1 MRSKEFAEVVQMV
14 TGGRNFKIMFELAT
28 QFVSMKIKLY
38 K

>member
-1 MRSKEFAEVVQMV
+1 MSKEFVEVVQMV